1 MRLLLIV
8 IFSTILLGMIWVTTA
23 ASLERNLFTAGAELM
38 ADGWFRATLADAYF
52 GFITFFVWVAY
63 RETSWLP
70 RLLWL
75 VAILLLGNIAMA
87 IYMLIR
93 LIRCNPEWPVY
104 SLLLRPEHF
113 GAFETGRSVPL
124 TPVSDR

>member
-8 IFSTILLGMIWVTTA
+8 IFSTILLGMIWVTTT
-23 ASLERNLFTAGAELM
+23 ASLERNLFTAGSELM

-63 RETSWLP
+63 RETSWLA

-75 VAILLLGNIAMA
+75 VAIMLLGNIAMA
-87 IYMLIR
+87 VYMLLR
-93 LIRCNPEWPVY
+93 LTRCNPDWPVY

-113 GAFETGRSVPL
+113 ETFSK
-124 TPVSDR
+124 DRNAQVAPTSNG